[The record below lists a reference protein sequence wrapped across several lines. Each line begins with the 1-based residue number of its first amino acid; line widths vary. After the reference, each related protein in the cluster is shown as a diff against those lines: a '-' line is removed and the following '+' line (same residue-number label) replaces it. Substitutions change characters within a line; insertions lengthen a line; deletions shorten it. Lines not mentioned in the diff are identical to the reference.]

1 MDRGKKDDIEIRDMT
16 SSDEEGVAGLLAELN
31 RFEAELANDRD
42 VSEQAARKHFDY
54 LRNEITSLGGFFLV
68 AELKDRLVGCLVAAP
83 ESMPGFFIKP
93 EYRDYGEIHDLFVV
107 PELRGKGLARRLVE
121 EAEQR
126 FRTKGFTL
134 VSLYALVGNTN
145 AIEAYK
151 RLGFD
156 HYEVFMRK
164 NIAE

>member
-1 MDRGKKDDIEIRDMT
+1 MNESAIDGVNIRDMEPA
-16 SSDEEGVAGLLAELN
+16 DEARVAELLAELN
-31 RFEAELANDRD
+31 RFEAGLSADRD
-42 VSEQAARKHFDY
+42 ESEQAARKHFGY
-54 LRNEITSLGGFFLV
+54 LRTEITSLGGFFLV
-68 AELKDRLVGCLVAAP
+68 AELKDRLVGCLLAAP

-93 EYRDYGEIHDLFVV
+93 GYRDYGEIHDLFVV

-126 FRTKGFTL
+126 FRTMGFTL
-134 VSLYALVGNTN
+134 VSLYTLAGNTN

-151 RLGFD
+151 CLGFD

-164 NIAE
+164 DIAR